1 GQGDPDAEP
10 RTRLIRNVS
19 PRACIPDRLT
29 IVTTGEFFNRIGP
42 IVAIPVCAQMR
53 SLCRTIANPETC
65 HSDVPMSA
73 AGHTRPD

>member
-1 GQGDPDAEP
+1 AEP

-42 IVAIPVCAQMR
+42 I
-53 SLCRTIANPETC
+53 
-65 HSDVPMSA
+65 A
-73 AGHTRPD
+73 AVRFNADYDHFYERNQRCFAKSE